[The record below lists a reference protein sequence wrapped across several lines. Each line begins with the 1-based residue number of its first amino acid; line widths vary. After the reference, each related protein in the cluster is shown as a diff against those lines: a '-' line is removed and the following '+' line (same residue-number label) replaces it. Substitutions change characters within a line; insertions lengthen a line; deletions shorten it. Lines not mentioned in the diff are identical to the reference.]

1 MSEKYYPSIKKS
13 VVICI
18 LFTVFSLV
26 FGVLVGVVVGV
37 VSVFSESDL
46 ILSIGIIIANLLA
59 YLVVFKMIL
68 NRMEIKK
75 SELFNSNY
83 LTPKMLITFTVMMLG
98 FVIISSQIDIFINR
112 LLPMSQFLVD
122 LFNDTANSEYF
133 VISIITLIVI
143 PVIFEELMFRGFILK
158 GLIKNYSPKT
168 AIIVSALLF
177 GLIHLNPWQFVTA
190 FLLGLIFAW
199 IALKTK
205 SIIFPMLGH
214 LINNLIAT
222 LAMRFPDSD
231 IWKLFNMDVEGELV
245 NLPLEIN
252 LIGVALFIIGFYIIY
267 TQLKNVSLKPIEE
280 PQVDDITA

>member
-1 MSEKYYPSIKKS
+1 MSEKYYPSIKNS